1 MLKVAIVKRYDLPLL
16 VFNRGFTFQN
26 YVCNGCHDLAMLS
39 INISNIA
46 TIAVKNLDYCCIIRN
61 ITKSGAIN
69 LLKNSVPEDRGYL

>member
-1 MLKVAIVKRYDLPLL
+1 
-16 VFNRGFTFQN
+16 
-26 YVCNGCHDLAMLS
+26 MLS

-61 ITKSGAIN
+61 ITRSGAIN